1 MKCPFCDNEA
11 TSVIETRLA
20 SNENALRRRRQ
31 CEACG
36 KRFTTYERIEL
47 EELRVIK
54 KSGSKERFDMEKV
67 RRGMS
72 RALEKRPVSDE
83 QVASAID
90 SIVRK
95 LRASEMTEIPSK
107 EIGSLVMRELKK
119 IDKVAYVRF
128 ASVYKDFEDIDEF
141 VKEIKKVRPKKARV
155 TLNQN

>member
-1 MKCPFCDNEA
+1 MRCPFCDNED

-31 CEACG
+31 CEACS
-36 KRFTTYERIEL
+36 KRFTTYERMEL

-54 KSGSKERFDMEKV
+54 KNGTKERFDIEKMK
-67 RRGMS
+67 RGMN
-72 RALEKRPVSDE
+72 RALEKRPVE
-83 QVASAID
+83 ENQVQAAVD

-107 EIGSLVMRELKK
+107 EIGNLVMRELRKT
-119 IDKVAYVRF
+119 DKVAYVRF

-141 VKEIKKVRPKKARV
+141 VKEIKKVSPKKAKI
-155 TLNQN
+155 TLKQN